1 MFFVFH
7 PLSNE
12 AEIVKPPPP
21 IHIIAYCYEVD
32 WGGDSCP
39 PPPGPARAPGR
50 VPIRPPSSRD
60 PSSLH
65 RSCFKTSKEGG
76 GGV

>member
-32 WGGDSCP
+32 WGGGQLSP
-39 PPPGPARAPGR
+39 PPRT
-50 VPIRPPSSRD
+50 RPRTGQSPD
-60 PSSLH
+60 
-65 RSCFKTSKEGG
+65 
-76 GGV
+76 